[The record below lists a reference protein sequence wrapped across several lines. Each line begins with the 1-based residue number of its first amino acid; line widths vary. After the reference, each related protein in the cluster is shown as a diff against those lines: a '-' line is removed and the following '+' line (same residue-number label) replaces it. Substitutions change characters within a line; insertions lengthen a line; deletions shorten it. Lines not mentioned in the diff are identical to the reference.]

1 MCHDLNKQVAPSLCS
16 SCSLFIHGSIS
27 APQSIWYSWTLRVQQ
42 ALPGYTFLAG
52 TACSYPSGIQLYR
65 HCWSFQIPTSCL
77 TSSHLAL
84 SCRLRSL
91 NNVAS
96 SIFSWVSSWVLAT
109 RRACFLKWDKPWPLE
124 TPWKPRGPAQ
134 TCWTMWP
141 HFPKQ
146 PTVTSDKVAATIP
159 RSDPPQSPGPFWWR
173 QDLYH
178 WLQNLISV
186 CH

>member
-1 MCHDLNKQVAPSLCS
+1 MCHVLKKQVAPSLCS

-84 SCRLRSL
+84 SCRLRFL

-96 SIFSWVSSWVLAT
+96 SIFSFSFMIKLSTGHSASLFPQVGQALASRNTLEAPWTSSDL
-109 RRACFLKWDKPWPLE
+109 LDY
-124 TPWKPRGPAQ
+124 
-134 TCWTMWP
+134 
-141 HFPKQ
+141 
-146 PTVTSDKVAATIP
+146 VASFSKAAY
-159 RSDPPQSPGPFWWR
+159 S
-173 QDLYH
+173 
-178 WLQNLISV
+178 NLW
-186 CH
+186 